1 MANYWLIDSK
11 NWVLVACLLM
21 LMNITE
27 ANEQIISARLADNK
41 TVTAEFRSGESGSP
55 AVLIVHGFLQTRNYL
70 TVSTIAESAAEAG
83 YTVLT
88 PTLSLGV
95 SERKKSLQ
103 CEAIHVHSFE
113 EDIAEIDY
121 WVKWLEKKGHR
132 KIVVIGHSFG
142 SLQLL
147 GYLLN
152 HSSSSVTQFIATSL
166 LDASRERST
175 EKLQAYLLD
184 ARNRVKNADK
194 SLGEYALS
202 YCKKYVSPASAYL
215 SYAEWSRK
223 RILNSVKKADIPIT
237 VILGSKDKRLD
248 PDWQKELKTYGAK
261 VIMINGANHF
271 FAADHEFDLLE
282 TVQKLLR

>member
-11 NWVLVACLLM
+11 NCVLVACLLM
-21 LMNITE
+21 LTNITE
-27 ANEQIISARLADNK
+27 ANEHIISARLADNK
-41 TVTAEFRSGESGSP
+41 TVTAEFRSGEPGSP

-70 TVSTIAESAAEAG
+70 TVSTIAESAVEAG

-103 CEAIHVHSFE
+103 CDAIHVHSFE
-113 EDIAEIDY
+113 EDVAEIDY

-142 SLQLL
+142 SLELL

-166 LDASRERST
+166 LDISREQPT
-175 EKLQAYLLD
+175 KKLQANLLD

-248 PDWQKELKTYGAK
+248 PDWQKELKIFGAK

>member
-1 MANYWLIDSK
+1 MTNYWRIDSK
-11 NWVLVACLLM
+11 NFVLVACLMM
-21 LMNITE
+21 LMNISA
-27 ANEQIISARLADNK
+27 ANEQIISSRLADNK
-41 TVTAEFRSGESGSP
+41 TVTAELRSGEPGSP

-103 CEAIHVHSFE
+103 CDAIHVHSFE
-113 EDIAEIDY
+113 EDVAEIDY
-121 WVKWLEKKGHR
+121 WVKWLEKKGHN
-132 KIVVIGHSFG
+132 KIVVIGHSYG

-147 GYLLN
+147 GYLLS
-152 HSSSSVTQFIATSL
+152 HSSSSISQFIATSL
-166 LDASRERST
+166 LDISKEQST

-184 ARNRVKNADK
+184 ARNKVKNADI
-194 SLGEYALS
+194 SLGEYAVS
-202 YCKKYVSPASAYL
+202 YCKKYISPASAYL
-215 SYAEWSRK
+215 SYAEWSRE
-223 RILNSVKKADIPIT
+223 RILNSVKKLDIPIT

-248 PDWQKELKTYGAK
+248 PDWQKELKIFGAK
-261 VIMINGANHF
+261 VIMIKGANHF

-282 TVQKLLR
+282 AVQKLLR

>member
-1 MANYWLIDSK
+1 MTNYWLIDSK
-11 NWVLVACLLM
+11 NCVLVACLLM

-27 ANEQIISARLADNK
+27 ANEQIISSRLADNK
-41 TVTAEFRSGESGSP
+41 TVTAELRSGEPSSP

-70 TVSTIAESAAEAG
+70 TVSTIAASAVEAG

-103 CEAIHVHSFE
+103 CDAIHVHSFE
-113 EDIAEIDY
+113 DDIAEIDY
-121 WVKWLEKKGHR
+121 WVKWLEKKGHS

-166 LDASRERST
+166 LDGSREQST

-194 SLGEYALS
+194 SLGEYSLS

-223 RILNSVKKADIPIT
+223 RILNSVKKVDIPIT

>member
-1 MANYWLIDSK
+1 MANYWLIESK
-11 NWVLVACLLM
+11 NYVLVACLLM
-21 LMNITE
+21 LTNITE
-27 ANEQIISARLADNK
+27 ANEKIISARLADNK
-41 TVTAEFRSGESGSP
+41 TVTAEFHSGEPGSP

-103 CEAIHVHSFE
+103 CDAIHVHSFE
-113 EDIAEIDY
+113 EDVAEIDY

-152 HSSSSVTQFIATSL
+152 HSSSSVSQFIATSL
-166 LDASRERST
+166 LDTSREQSP

-184 ARNRVKNADK
+184 AQNRVKNSDK

-215 SYAEWSRK
+215 SYATWSRK
-223 RILNSVKKADIPIT
+223 RILNSVKKANIPTT

-248 PDWQKELKTYGAK
+248 PDWHKELKIFGAK
-261 VIMINGANHF
+261 VIMIDGANHF
-271 FAADHEFDLLE
+271 FSADHEFDLLE